1 MMASSAFRS
10 TSRRGNA
17 SSSEKSSPKKVP
29 IRRSHSVSAVPR
41 AHSHHLDIA
50 SEYLNKRDNP
60 LFWSTTAED
69 KPIETE
75 VEAATDK
82 QIDDKTQRPR
92 GRSVTRRTTHP
103 TVNQNVPAASA
114 AISRRHR
121 SVSRGHYAASESEV
135 ERDSAISS
143 NYRNKSSSTVA
154 GKTLDKA
161 NLHRN
166 ATDVSRKSAESRAF
180 EPSDN
185 SSSCSQ
191 IPYLEDGISMASLSG
206 AEERTINAVCE
217 QMKSFQG
224 DVQGGADAAASGI
237 YETVRSEV
245 RRAISDMQNDIENA
259 MRRNNAT
266 ANLSSSVA
274 DVPPDLVNPGAVE
287 LLLDIRREYA
297 RKLEESQE
305 RATKLRADLA
315 VEEHRGQEL
324 NRILKELLPDPKIS
338 NRQKSRVGR
347 KNSSERKKMS
357 KRLTEEAM
365 AYFDECVS
373 ISTFDS
379 SDFSAP
385 EDLPLNLIGATTT
398 VGGGGGGAASLAQG
412 SPSIWSSCS
421 LNSHPNHKQESAS
434 CDLFV
439 HSRLDSGLTATSSS
453 NEPSKNQASVGGNAA
468 EWGRRLQFSYSHKPA
483 KNVGLQEDVRNYV
496 KAIGKDDS
504 NSDKSTSIYFDLE
517 EYLHGQA
524 ECFLFDR
531 VLFSNR
537 TDSGSLHLCGGGL
550 PLSFSPFSSVI

>member
-185 SSSCSQ
+185 SS
-191 IPYLEDGISMASLSG
+191 
-206 AEERTINAVCE
+206 
-217 QMKSFQG
+217 SFQG

>member
-1 MMASSAFRS
+1 
-10 TSRRGNA
+10 
-17 SSSEKSSPKKVP
+17 
-29 IRRSHSVSAVPR
+29 
-41 AHSHHLDIA
+41 
-50 SEYLNKRDNP
+50 
-60 LFWSTTAED
+60 
-69 KPIETE
+69 
-75 VEAATDK
+75 
-82 QIDDKTQRPR
+82 
-92 GRSVTRRTTHP
+92 
-103 TVNQNVPAASA
+103 
-114 AISRRHR
+114 
-121 SVSRGHYAASESEV
+121 
-135 ERDSAISS
+135 
-143 NYRNKSSSTVA
+143 
-154 GKTLDKA
+154 
-161 NLHRN
+161 
-166 ATDVSRKSAESRAF
+166 
-180 EPSDN
+180 
-185 SSSCSQ
+185 
-191 IPYLEDGISMASLSG
+191 MASLSG

-217 QMKSFQG
+217 QMKVSFMSVDQLSNIRERDKRQSFQG

-398 VGGGGGGAASLAQG
+398 VVGVGGAASLAQG

-453 NEPSKNQASVGGNAA
+453 NEPSKT
-468 EWGRRLQFSYSHKPA
+468 KP
-483 KNVGLQEDVRNYV
+483 V
-496 KAIGKDDS
+496 
-504 NSDKSTSIYFDLE
+504 
-517 EYLHGQA
+517 
-524 ECFLFDR
+524 
-531 VLFSNR
+531 
-537 TDSGSLHLCGGGL
+537 
-550 PLSFSPFSSVI
+550 